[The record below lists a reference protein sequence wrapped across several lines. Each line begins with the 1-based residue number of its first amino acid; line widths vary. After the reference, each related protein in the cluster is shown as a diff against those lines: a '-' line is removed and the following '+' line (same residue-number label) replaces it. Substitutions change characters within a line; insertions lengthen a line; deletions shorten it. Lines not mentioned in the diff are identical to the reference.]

1 MQKHTIRT
9 LFPTGAM
16 LVLIASLLRIF
27 ADFGQSVYIYGV
39 GTLALIIYHAALAF
53 GSDKKSALTS
63 RQYRIGLF
71 ASLFLAVGTYFM
83 YTDSNSWVVT
93 TLIYAVITLYLSF
106 RIKE

>member
-1 MQKHTIRT
+1 MQKQTIRT

-16 LVLIASLLRIF
+16 LVLIASLLQIF
-27 ADFGQSVYIYGV
+27 AKFDQSVYIYGT
-39 GTLALIIYHAALAF
+39 GTLALIIYHATLAF
-53 GSDKKSALTS
+53 NSKQKSALTA

-83 YTDSNSWVVT
+83 YTESNSWVVA
-93 TLIYAVITLYLSF
+93 TLIYGVITFYLSF